1 MRLSRIV
8 FDTLNPMPDG
18 GRFCTETGPFGSDAM
33 KNDEVAIEQLLDQM
47 ADAWNRGDAKS

>member
-1 MRLSRIV
+1 M

-18 GRFCTETGPFGSDAM
+18 GRFCRETGPFGSDAM